1 MGNLVQLIFQNRSTR
16 ILMLLFSSLLII
28 SGYFIVSSYFSQ
40 LNLHK
45 ERVLN
50 KLEAIVSTLASQIKA
65 EHIDYL
71 INHFPEVDD
80 IKYNNQDG
88 VYNEIHQLLSDAKNG
103 NRLKTDIYTIHL
115 VDSSFFFGVSSSS
128 NPYFKHE
135 YVKFPAE
142 LLSLYDKGGSL
153 DFYESENGTWL
164 SAVAPIRNSIGNT
177 IGLVQADER
186 FDDFISL
193 ARSQIYINISVSLI
207 IFIIIIFIM
216 VSALKKILKK
226 EDELSEKLMLS
237 KQQLERKNKE
247 MADSIKYAK
256 RIQESI
262 LPIKDN
268 ILQSLPQSFILYQP
282 KDIVSG
288 DFYWY
293 KKIENK
299 ILIAAVDCT
308 GHGVPGALM
317 SMIGN
322 TLLNDIVTKS
332 KNLNPGE
339 ILNQL
344 NKGIVRT
351 LKQKGN
357 NVLSQD
363 GMDIALCEINL
374 NTLLLKFSG
383 AQRPL
388 YLIREANLII
398 AKGDSFSIGGTSFD
412 QKKNFQVQQFQ
423 LSKDDS
429 IYLFSDGYPD
439 QFGGEKNKKYLIGKF
454 KKYLLSI
461 QHIPM
466 IDQETLLR
474 SELYNWMGD
483 EEQVDDIL
491 VIGIKF

>member
-1 MGNLVQLIFQNRSTR
+1 M
-16 ILMLLFSSLLII
+16 
-28 SGYFIVSSYFSQ
+28 
-40 LNLHK
+40 
-45 ERVLN
+45 
-50 KLEAIVSTLASQIKA
+50 
-65 EHIDYL
+65 
-71 INHFPEVDD
+71 
-80 IKYNNQDG
+80 
-88 VYNEIHQLLSDAKNG
+88 
-103 NRLKTDIYTIHL
+103 
-115 VDSSFFFGVSSSS
+115 
-128 NPYFKHE
+128 
-135 YVKFPAE
+135 YV
-142 LLSLYDKGGSL
+142 
-153 DFYESENGTWL
+153 
-164 SAVAPIRNSIGNT
+164 
-177 IGLVQADER
+177 
-186 FDDFISL
+186 
-193 ARSQIYINISVSLI
+193 
-207 IFIIIIFIM
+207 
-216 VSALKKILKK
+216 
-226 EDELSEKLMLS
+226 
-237 KQQLERKNKE
+237 
-247 MADSIKYAK
+247 
-256 RIQESI
+256 
-262 LPIKDN
+262 
-268 ILQSLPQSFILYQP
+268 
-282 KDIVSG
+282 
-288 DFYWY
+288 
-293 KKIENK
+293 
-299 ILIAAVDCT
+299 AADCT

-466 IDQETLLR
+466 IEQETLLR